1 MEELQHRHGD
11 RRRAH
16 HELLGVIETERRPD
30 RGEDRGVE
38 PQVLGLELGADRT
51 VAQGGDVAEAHLER
65 RVLLGRETR
74 QQGRPELL
82 VDARDRDPE
91 RRPDVGKMRAEFL
104 DVRNGRDRVAEA
116 DVLVLA

>member
-1 MEELQHRHGD
+1 
-11 RRRAH
+11 
-16 HELLGVIETERRPD
+16 
-30 RGEDRGVE
+30 
-38 PQVLGLELGADRT
+38 
-51 VAQGGDVAEAHLER
+51 
-65 RVLLGRETR
+65 VLLGRETR